1 MRFCRTVAN
10 TIPIIHIFIIS
21 KGGAVMK
28 KAMTVKRELK
38 YTYGIDIALC
48 VFNFLICTV
57 LCAGGS
63 EWLNIAGGVA
73 FVTALIPI
81 GFRRLYYKDET
92 NPKSVDRIMALYRT
106 AQALLMLYG
115 IDFFLIAGV

>member
-1 MRFCRTVAN
+1 
-10 TIPIIHIFIIS
+10 
-21 KGGAVMK
+21 MK

-63 EWLNIAGGVA
+63 EWLNIAGVVA

-115 IDFFLIAGV
+115 IDFFLIAGAL

>member
-1 MRFCRTVAN
+1 
-10 TIPIIHIFIIS
+10 
-21 KGGAVMK
+21 MK

-63 EWLNIAGGVA
+63 EWLNIAGVVA
-73 FVTALIPI
+73 FVTALLHAASAV
-81 GFRRLYYKDET
+81 FEC
-92 NPKSVDRIMALYRT
+92 KSSFGAALYFKTDGNR
-106 AQALLMLYG
+106 
-115 IDFFLIAGV
+115 FFGFNKFSCLCA

>member
-1 MRFCRTVAN
+1 
-10 TIPIIHIFIIS
+10 
-21 KGGAVMK
+21 MK

-63 EWLNIAGGVA
+63 EWLNITGVVA
-73 FVTALIPI
+73 FVTALIP
-81 GFRRLYYKDET
+81 
-92 NPKSVDRIMALYRT
+92 MASGGCTTRT
-106 AQALLMLYG
+106 RPIQSP
-115 IDFFLIAGV
+115 